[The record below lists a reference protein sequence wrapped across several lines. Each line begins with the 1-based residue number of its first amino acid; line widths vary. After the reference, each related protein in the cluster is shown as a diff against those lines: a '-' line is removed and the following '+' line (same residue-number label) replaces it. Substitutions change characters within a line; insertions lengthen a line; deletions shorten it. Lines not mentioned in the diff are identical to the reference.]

1 MPSQIIHVL
10 SGSRALRS
18 SGSPISGIIPE
29 VFNMGCQ
36 GPDIFSHNRRTRPF
50 SLAFSRLLHRHD
62 YGRFCAR
69 FARHVIDDACSTP
82 DPVAVSWF
90 YGFVTHQVV
99 DRVFHPY
106 IVYRSYISG
115 PTGIP
120 GVPSER
126 FHVFLERVLDV
137 LLFERLEGR
146 PVSSFDCA
154 KVFAIDEDSVRN
166 VAKPIALAL
175 AETYPVENDNA
186 SDLELRVRNAF
197 SDTLHFYRLTNPS
210 DITLAVPPDEIRQS
224 LFPSFDVSGAALLH
238 PVGLDDSVDWLND
251 SNVPW
256 LDPVSGSERRSSVP
270 DLFDRTAEGAA
281 AAIGL
286 AAKVFAG
293 VEDPDSLESAFGN
306 GPLSV
311 SGPDG
316 KIGSVR
322 FADPFDLGS
331 VLLDQAEKRRFW
343 LSLARC

>member
-18 SGSPISGIIPE
+18 SDSPISGIIPE

-50 SLAFSRLLHRHD
+50 ALAFSRLLHRHD

-69 FARHVIDDACSTP
+69 FARHVIDNAGLSAN
-82 DPVAVSWF
+82 PVVSSWF
-90 YGFVTHQVV
+90 YGFVTHQVA

-106 IVYRSYISG
+106 IVYRSYVSG
-115 PTGIP
+115 PTGIS
-120 GVPSER
+120 GVPPDR

-137 LLFERLEGR
+137 LLFERIEGR
-146 PVSSFDCA
+146 SVSTFDCA
-154 KVFAIDEDSVRN
+154 KVFAIDEASIRN
-166 VAKPIALAL
+166 IARPLALAL

-186 SDLELRVRNAF
+186 VDLELRVRNAF
-197 SDTLHFYRLTNPS
+197 SDTLHFYRMTNPS
-210 DITLAVPPDEIRQS
+210 DVMLAVPPDEIRQS

-251 SNVPW
+251 ANGPW
-256 LDPVSGSERRSSVP
+256 LDPVSGLEFRLSVP
-270 DLFDRTAEGAA
+270 DLFTRAAEGAV

-286 AAKVFAG
+286 AARVLSG
-293 VEDPDSLESAFGN
+293 LEDPDVLETAIGN

-316 KIGSVR
+316 KLGSVR
-322 FADPFDLGS
+322 YADPFDLGS
-331 VLLDQAEKRRFW
+331 ALLDQAEKRRSW
-343 LSLARC
+343 LSLSRC